1 MPHEVVRSA
10 AGRARFSHA
19 DAWLKSLGASSR
31 LLVVAESREAAASL
45 ARSAAHSLGA
55 TFGWERT
62 TLAALAVAL
71 ASPGLASKGLAP
83 AGHVSLEALCDRV
96 VGSKDGKLGRF
107 SPIADRPGLCRALAR
122 TIAELRMEGVAFEKL
137 NDDDLAEIAL
147 DYEKELAL
155 AKLADRAVVFSEAIA
170 AANSKSENP
179 LLDIPVLFYDV
190 SLASTKAC
198 DLVAAIAARSPNVT
212 ATIPA
217 GDVVTATRFEKALGV
232 AVKDLPADD
241 ANPLA
246 RMQANL
252 FSAASR
258 EVAKSGAETATEGN
272 VSPTEILSAPGESR
286 ECVEVARRI
295 LKEAEKGTAF
305 DKIAIVARSG
315 AEYRAHL
322 VEAMRRAEIPAF
334 FARGVR
340 RPDPAGRAFASLLS
354 CAAEGMSARRF
365 AEYLSLGELPDA
377 TDSGEPPPPTP
388 ASENFVPPDEEMLPA
403 GIERELDTQDQDEE
417 IRNEPSALVADPSA
431 HAVIDG
437 SLHEPAQWEKLLSDA
452 AVIKGPDRWRR
463 RLNGL
468 QQQIASDLREIRDPE
483 EAEALRAKRTLDQ
496 IDRLRKFAL
505 PIIDELDAFP
515 ARATWGEWRDALT
528 RLATRSLRHPDR
540 VLSVLA
546 QLAPMDA
553 LGGIAL
559 ADVRLVLE
567 ERLCQLVD
575 RPKTR
580 RYGCVFI
587 GEPSD
592 VRGLVFDVVFVVGVA
607 EKLFPR
613 KVTEDPIFPDAAR
626 SAFDPGLA
634 TNATR
639 TGAERLALRLA
650 IGAANRR
657 VVISYPRLDADQAR
671 PRTPSFYALE
681 VLRAAEGKLPGFEE
695 LARRAEVV
703 GGARIGWP
711 APRDRAQA
719 IDETE
724 HDLALLESIL
734 KKPEAETTGMAR
746 FLLSANAHLAR
757 ALRFRA
763 LRWQKGW
770 SYADGL
776 VLAKQPPEAR
786 AALEAHTL
794 AARSF
799 SPTALQHFASCPYKF
814 VLQAIF
820 RLSPRQ
826 EPVQIEELDP
836 LQRGSLLHE
845 IEFQL
850 HLKLRDKKLLPVT
863 SANLEE
869 ARQLLDE
876 VVHDVSEKVKDDL
889 APSIPEVWDDGIRS
903 LSADARE
910 MLRLATLATDWVPS
924 YFELSFGLKQDRGA
938 RDSHSR
944 EEFVEIE
951 GGLKLR
957 GSIDVVEKND
967 RGELRA
973 TDYKT
978 GKVRAE
984 QGMRIGGG
992 ETLQPVLYALV
1003 LEKLLTN
1010 EKPIGGRLYYC
1021 TAAGAYTEVE
1031 VPLDAEAREGVQAI
1045 VKTMND
1051 AFANGFL
1058 PAAPNSG
1065 PKKYG
1070 CDYCD
1075 YLPVCGPYE
1084 VQRTK
1089 KKNQKEL
1096 GPLFQIRGRR

>member
-1 MPHEVVRSA
+1 MI
-10 AGRARFSHA
+10 
-19 DAWLKSLGASSR
+19 
-31 LLVVAESREAAASL
+31 VAETREAAASL
-45 ARSAAHSLGA
+45 ARSASHSLGA

-62 TLAALAVAL
+62 TLAALAVSL
-71 ASPGLASKGLAP
+71 ASPGLALRGLAP
-83 AGHVSLEALCDRV
+83 AGHVSIEAICDRV
-96 VGSKDGKLGRF
+96 VGAKEGNIGRF

-122 TIAELRMEGVAFEKL
+122 TIAELRMESVDFKKL

-155 AKLADRAVVFSEAIA
+155 AELADRAIVFSEAIA
-170 AANSKSENP
+170 ATNSKSKNP
-179 LLDIPVLFYDV
+179 ALDIPVLFYDV
-190 SLASTKAC
+190 ALSSAKAH
-198 DLVAAIAARSPNVT
+198 DLVRAIAARAPDVLV
-212 ATIPA
+212 TIPA
-217 GDVVTATRFEKALGV
+217 GDTRSETRFEKALGV
-232 AVKDLPADD
+232 TTKDLPGGAG
-241 ANPLA
+241 NPLG
-246 RMQANL
+246 RMQDNL
-252 FSAASR
+252 FSG
-258 EVAKSGAETATEGN
+258 VAFKVSSSGVEIETEGN
-272 VSPTEILSAPGESR
+272 PSHTEILSAPGESR

-295 LKEAEKGTAF
+295 LREAERGTPF
-305 DKIAIVARSG
+305 DSIAVVARSA

-322 VEAMRRAEIPAF
+322 VEATRRAQIPAF

-340 RPDPAGRAFASLLS
+340 RPDPAGRALAALLS

-377 TDSGEPPPPTP
+377 TEAGEPPPALT
-388 ASENFVPPDEEMLPA
+388 ASEGFSPPDDEMLPSA
-403 GIERELDTQDQDEE
+403 IEREIDVPDLEEE
-417 IRNEPSALVADPSA
+417 IRNEPSPFVADPKTR
-431 HAVIDG
+431 AVIDG

-463 RLNGL
+463 RLDGL
-468 QQQIASDLREIRDPE
+468 KHQIELDLQEIRDPE
-483 EAEALRAKRTLDQ
+483 EPEALRAKRTLDQ
-496 IDRLRKFAL
+496 IGRLRNFAL
-505 PIIDELDAFP
+505 PIIDELSAFP
-515 ARATWGEWRDALT
+515 THATWGEWRTALT

-592 VRGLVFDVVFVVGVA
+592 LRGMVFDVVFVVGVA

-613 KVTEDPIFPDAAR
+613 KVIEDPIFPDAAR
-626 SAFDPGLA
+626 SACMEKSGAELT

-639 TGAERLALRLA
+639 TASERLALRIA
-650 IGAANRR
+650 VGAAKKR
-657 VVISYPRLDADQAR
+657 VVISYPRLDSDQAR

-711 APRDRAQA
+711 APRDRSEA

-734 KKPEAETTGMAR
+734 KKPESETTGMAR
-746 FLLSANAHLAR
+746 FLLSANEHLAR

-763 LRWQKGW
+763 LRWQKNW

-776 VLAKQPPEAR
+776 YLKGQPPEAR
-786 AALEAHTL
+786 DALNLHAL

-799 SPTALQHFASCPYKF
+799 SPTALQHFATCPYKF

-845 IEFQL
+845 IEFEL
-850 HLKLRDKKLLPVT
+850 HLKLRDRNLLPIT
-863 SANLEE
+863 PSNLDE
-869 ARQLLDE
+869 ARQLLDD
-876 VVHDVSEKVKDDL
+876 VVRDVSEKVKDDL
-889 APSIPEVWDDGIRS
+889 APSIPEVWDDGVRS

-910 MLRLATLATDWVPS
+910 MLRLAALAPEWVPS
-924 YFELSFGLKQDRGA
+924 YFELSFGLKQDRAA
-938 RDSHSR
+938 RDSRSR

-967 RGELRA
+967 RGEF
-973 TDYKT
+973 
-978 GKVRAE
+978 
-984 QGMRIGGG
+984 GGG
-992 ETLQPVLYALV
+992 
-1003 LEKLLTN
+1003 
-1010 EKPIGGRLYYC
+1010 
-1021 TAAGAYTEVE
+1021 AATT
-1031 VPLDAEAREGVQAI
+1031 R
-1045 VKTMND
+1045 
-1051 AFANGFL
+1051 
-1058 PAAPNSG
+1058 
-1065 PKKYG
+1065 
-1070 CDYCD
+1070 
-1075 YLPVCGPYE
+1075 
-1084 VQRTK
+1084 
-1089 KKNQKEL
+1089 
-1096 GPLFQIRGRR
+1096 

>member
-1 MPHEVVRSA
+1 
-10 AGRARFSHA
+10 
-19 DAWLKSLGASSR
+19 LI
-31 LLVVAESREAAASL
+31 VAETREAAASL
-45 ARSAAHSLGA
+45 ARAAQHSLGA

-62 TLAALAVAL
+62 TIAALAVSL
-71 ASPGLASKGLAP
+71 ASPGLAARGLAP
-83 AGHVSLEALCDRV
+83 AGHVSIEALCDRV

-122 TIAELRMEGVAFEKL
+122 TIAELRMDGVDLEKL
-137 NDDDLAEIAL
+137 KDHDLAEIAL

-170 AANSKSENP
+170 AANSKSKNP
-179 LLDIPVLFYDV
+179 SLDVPVLFYDV
-190 SLASTKAC
+190 SLSSAKAR
-198 DLVAAIAARSPNVT
+198 DLVAAIAARAPHVSV
-212 ATIPA
+212 TIPA
-217 GDVVTATRFEKALGV
+217 GDAVTEARFEKALGV
-232 AVKDLPADD
+232 VTNDLPPHEGHA
-241 ANPLA
+241 LG

-252 FSAASR
+252 FSAASSEAR
-258 EVAKSGAETATEGN
+258 ASGAEI
-272 VSPTEILSAPGESR
+272 EILSAPGESR

-295 LKEAEKGTAF
+295 LKEAEKGTPF
-305 DKIAIVARSG
+305 DKIAIVARSA

-322 VEAMRRAEIPAF
+322 VEAMRRAQIPAF

-340 RPDPAGRAFASLLS
+340 RPDPAGRALAALLS
-354 CAAEGMSARRF
+354 CAAEGLSARRF
-365 AEYLSLGELPDA
+365 AEYLSLGELPNA
-377 TDSGEPPPPTP
+377 TASGEPPPPVP

-403 GIERELDTQDQDEE
+403 GIERAIDTQDQDEE
-417 IRNEPSALVADPSA
+417 ISNEPSAQVADPNA

-463 RLNGL
+463 RLRGL
-468 QQQIASDLREIRDPE
+468 QHQITADLKEIRDPE
-483 EAEALRAKRTLDQ
+483 DAEALRKQRTLEQ
-496 IDRLRKFAL
+496 IDRLRNFAL

-515 ARATWGEWRDALT
+515 QRATWGEWREALT
-528 RLATRSLRHPDR
+528 RLATRALRHPDR

-553 LGGIAL
+553 LGGISL

-613 KVTEDPIFPDAAR
+613 KVIEDPIFPDAAR
-626 SAFDPGLA
+626 SSFDPDLA

-639 TGAERLALRLA
+639 TAAERLALRLA
-650 IGAANRR
+650 VGAAAQR
-657 VVISYPRLDADQAR
+657 VVVSYPRLDADQAR

-711 APRDRAQA
+711 APQDRTQA

-724 HDLALLESIL
+724 HDLALLEFIL

-776 VLAKQPPEAR
+776 VLAKQPPEAC
-786 AALEAHTL
+786 AALEPHTL

-799 SPTALQHFASCPYKF
+799 SPTALQHFAACPYKF

-826 EPVQIEELDP
+826 EAVQIEELDP

-850 HLKLRDKKLLPVT
+850 HLKLRDKNLLPVT
-863 SANLEE
+863 AANLEE

-876 VVHDVSEKVKDDL
+876 VVHEVSEKVKDDL

-903 LSADARE
+903 LAADARE
-910 MLRLATLATDWVPS
+910 MLRLAADAPEWVPS
-924 YFELSFGLKQDRGA
+924 YFELSFGLKQDKAA

-944 EEFVEIE
+944 EEFVELE
-951 GGLKLR
+951 NGLKLR

-978 GKVRAE
+978 GKVRAD

-1003 LEKLLTN
+1003 LEKLLPQ
-1010 EKPIGGRLYYC
+1010 EKPVGGRLYYC

-1051 AFANGFL
+1051 AFTHGFL
-1058 PAAPNSG
+1058 PAAPDPN
-1065 PKKYG
+1065 PKKWG
-1070 CDYCD
+1070 CTYCD